1 LNVSKE
7 ELFGSDLKLCK
18 TTAGVDLSIDSERG
32 DIILVSDEM
41 NLSQAIQHRLKTGI
55 GELTEIGYPKYGSD
69 IYDLIGEP
77 NNELTRT
84 RLVSVIRNILS
95 QEPRIKEIKKII
107 VRARSSMESDQA
119 SSFKNIEVD
128 NDRIIDCTDNR
139 IEEGEKFDALNNTSS
154 PYIVEVQIFIVPI
167 GTKDIINIEFA
178 FSLDVT

>member
-1 LNVSKE
+1 
-7 ELFGSDLKLCK
+7 
-18 TTAGVDLSIDSERG
+18 
-32 DIILVSDEM
+32 
-41 NLSQAIQHRLKTGI
+41 
-55 GELTEIGYPKYGSD
+55 
-69 IYDLIGEP
+69 
-77 NNELTRT
+77 
-84 RLVSVIRNILS
+84 
-95 QEPRIKEIKKII
+95 
-107 VRARSSMESDQA
+107 MESDQA